1 VARII
6 DRLTTRFS
14 YDMPTSELDAPLQ
27 SDTSILAW
35 TYQNQNSEG
44 ILPLFR
50 NYVTDGYHGNAI
62 VFATILA
69 RMQLFTQAELK
80 LQDIKTRKLV
90 DHPSLDML
98 KHPWPNGTTADL
110 LSRNIQDADLAGQSI
125 TAKFADRYVRLRP
138 DFVQIISVPVFEDER
153 EYREVTGYLY
163 SPTGVLS
170 DRTEFYLEQDVAH
183 WTPIPDP
190 IAQWRGM
197 SWLSPVVREVN
208 ADHNMTLHKRAFFQ
222 NAATPNMLIKYQ
234 QQLDP
239 SVLARIKE
247 SFQARHQGPNN
258 AWNTAVL
265 DAGADIQIVGNS
277 FSEMAFTALQ
287 SAGETRIAAAAG
299 VPPVIIGLSEGL
311 SAATYSNYAQAMRR
325 FADGTMRHLWQSWCA
340 AHEKLLDIPAGY
352 RLWYD
357 TSSIAALREGE
368 RDIADAARFWAVAA
382 QQLITA
388 GYDAD
393 SVTAALVAN
402 DFSVLTHTG
411 AIPTALYPNGQ
422 VPTTQGSS

>member
-1 VARII
+1 
-6 DRLTTRFS
+6 
-14 YDMPTSELDAPLQ
+14 
-27 SDTSILAW
+27 
-35 TYQNQNSEG
+35 
-44 ILPLFR
+44 
-50 NYVTDGYHGNAI
+50 
-62 VFATILA
+62 
-69 RMQLFTQAELK
+69 
-80 LQDIKTRKLV
+80 
-90 DHPSLDML
+90 
-98 KHPWPNGTTADL
+98 
-110 LSRNIQDADLAGQSI
+110 
-125 TAKFADRYVRLRP
+125 
-138 DFVQIISVPVFEDER
+138 
-153 EYREVTGYLY
+153 
-163 SPTGVLS
+163 LS

>member
-1 VARII
+1 
-6 DRLTTRFS
+6 
-14 YDMPTSELDAPLQ
+14 MPTSELDAPLQ

-35 TYQNQNSEG
+35 TYQNQNAEG

-90 DHPSLDML
+90 DHPSLSML